1 MNITTT
7 YNYVP
12 IEVFA
17 GTCIF
22 YASCAFFFVCI
33 GYIHQEQPPLV
44 TFKPPQYAE
53 KYYEAFE
60 EFPLDELEE
69 DQMKS
74 LHKKY
79 VKEDTDK
86 GTVIMCYDYA
96 SEAFHF
102 WSDNTIPFQSLD
114 AVAQLYTMVY
124 WCKAICVNYKAEYE
138 KEVVKQQQEEESP
151 QIPITEDGPFAT
163 FKSYNTNYSKKNK
176 KVIIPEKCNHFRKC
190 GTIKELETREQISNW
205 SPTDISDS
213 ARMWCKSALETVTTT
228 ETLTYKEWAA
238 RKDKM
243 L

>member
-1 MNITTT
+1 MNITNAYDHAPMTVLT
-7 YNYVP
+7 
-12 IEVFA
+12 

-22 YASCAFFFVCI
+22 YASCVFCFAII
-33 GYIHQEQPPLV
+33 GCVRQEQPPLV
-44 TFKPPQYAE
+44 PFKQPQYAE

-74 LHKKY
+74 LNKKY

-86 GTVIMCYDYA
+86 GTVIMCYDYD

-102 WSDNTIPFQSLD
+102 WSDNTIQFQSLD

-124 WCKAICVNYKAEYE
+124 SCKAICVNYKAEYE
-138 KEVVKQQQEEESP
+138 KEVVKQQQPQKAP

-163 FKSYNTNYSKKNK
+163 FKSYNTTYSKKNK

-190 GTIKELETREQISNW
+190 GTIKELETREQICNW
-205 SPTDISDS
+205 SPTCISDS
-213 ARMWCKSALETVTTT
+213 GRLWCKSSLETVTTT
-228 ETLTYKEWAA
+228 GTLTYKEWAD